1 MSSLSEGGMV
11 ARKLGDSRK
20 VYLFVID
27 GKIEINGNIMKTRDA
42 ARIENEKNISIEAVI
57 PTELL
62 LIDLPEKYAYNQ

>member
-11 ARKLGDSRK
+11 ERKLGDSRK